1 MPLIGA
7 AKLTASGSGTFRF
20 FGGIL
25 PGTFRFFG
33 GILPRAEK
41 PTQN

>member
-1 MPLIGA
+1 MS
-7 AKLTASGSGTFRF
+7 KASGSGTFRF

-33 GILPRAEK
+33 GMMPQAEK

>member
-1 MPLIGA
+1 MSQ
-7 AKLTASGSGTFRF
+7 ASGSGTFRF

-33 GILPRAEK
+33 GILPRAKK
-41 PTQN
+41 PTKT